1 MTESAALER
10 RYRRLLAW
18 YPRESRREQED
29 EMVAVLMA
37 GARKGQRRPGLRET
51 ADVIRSALGMRLLR
65 ALRPGRQNRRW
76 TDALALFSVVAP
88 VFVVLVAILEVALP
102 YHLPHVRWPED
113 RS

>member
-1 MTESAALER
+1 VTESAALER

-18 YPRESRREQED
+18 YPREFRREQED

-65 ALRPGRQNRRW
+65 ALRPGRENRRW